1 MKAQLSKARV
11 RLLARL
17 RTRHRAR
24 EGHFLVEGIR
34 GGEEVLR
41 AGIPVE
47 FVLVSPRLDS
57 TPRGSALR
65 AGLEARGGEV
75 LRVEDDELADL
86 ADTATPQGVLVVCR
100 EPDGDLALLP
110 VHRGAR
116 YLVLDGIQ
124 DPGNLGT
131 LVRAAAAFG
140 VSGVVAIHGTT
151 DPWAPKAVRAS
162 AGALLGRPLA
172 RSSTGAFLEWAREN
186 GVGLW
191 AADASG
197 ADVAGVDVG
206 SPWALVVGN
215 EGGGVSG
222 PLREA
227 ALGLVAVPMPGGTE
241 SLNVGVA
248 GAILLYVLTSR
259 SGGE

>member
-1 MKAQLSKARV
+1 VKAHLSKARV

-24 EGHFLVEGIR
+24 EGRFMVEGIR

-41 AGIPVE
+41 AGVPVD
-47 FVLVSPRLDS
+47 FAVVSPRLDA
-57 TPRGSALR
+57 TPRGSELR
-65 AGLEARGGEV
+65 AGLEARGFEV

-86 ADTATPQGVLVVCR
+86 ADTATPQGVLLVCP
-100 EPDGDLALLP
+100 EPQGDLALLP
-110 VHRGAR
+110 VGRGAR

-131 LVRAAAAFG
+131 LVRAAGAFG
-140 VSGVVAIHGTT
+140 VSGIVALHGTT
-151 DPWAPKAVRAS
+151 DPWSPKAVRAS

-172 RSSTGAFLEWAREN
+172 RSSIEVFLEWARDH
-186 GVGLW
+186 GVALW
-191 AADASG
+191 G
-197 ADVAGVDVG
+197 ADTSGQDVSSVRPD
-206 SPWALVVGN
+206 SPWGLVVGN
-215 EGGGVSG
+215 EGGGVSP

-227 ALGLVAVPMPGGTE
+227 VLGLVAVPMPGGTE

-248 GAILLYVLTSR
+248 GAILLYVLTTR
-259 SGGE
+259 PGGD